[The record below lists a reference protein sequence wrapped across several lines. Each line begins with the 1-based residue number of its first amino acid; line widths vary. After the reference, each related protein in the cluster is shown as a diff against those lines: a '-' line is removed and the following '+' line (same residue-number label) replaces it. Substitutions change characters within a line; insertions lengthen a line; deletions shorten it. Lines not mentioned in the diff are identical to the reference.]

1 MKLSNFARRI
11 SFLFFSIDFDH
22 HLIKMRSIIKIF
34 SKKKET
40 KLTKILPIF
49 IILIVYQILVK

>member
-11 SFLFFSIDFDH
+11 SFLFFSIDFD